1 MKVMLVG
8 NYDQIHTRRYLHLIL
23 KAGCEAVLLNTGPT
37 GTQIGEI
44 PTEKCYTFPKSGRRL
59 TRYLLGSSVANKLG
73 DSLVRLQLRRL
84 WASTRPDIIHV
95 QWIDEK
101 AWRVAEAG
109 ASPLVLTA
117 WGSDLNSTRD
127 SSHDPVQLQRK
138 ADVIAK
144 SALLITDS
152 QDMIDVA
159 TNLAKA
165 PVRSM
170 LLAIGIDT
178 NLFCP
183 ASKAEAYDQR
193 QKLNIPN
200 TAMVVLSPRA
210 FRNNYGH
217 DIILRAFAR
226 AVRMTKVDAYIV
238 FKAYECFD
246 RSYIDT
252 INSTAADC
260 EVQDRVRIIE
270 EMPYQQLPIYYA
282 MGDFA
287 VNFPDMD
294 AFPVAFIECLACELP
309 VLTKHL
315 PAYDGFGI
323 TPYLR
328 FTDSPSEESLE
339 IGISTMLSSLCNW
352 SPDMSQARAYVST
365 NLDEAVV
372 ARTLGQ
378 AYDRVLNDAIRIP
391 NPKSARY
398 DPAPNSQ

>member
-8 NYDQIHTRRYLHLIL
+8 NYDRTHTKRYLHLIL
-23 KAGCEAVLLNTGPT
+23 KAGCDVVLLNTGPR

-59 TRYLLGSSVANKLG
+59 TRYLIGSSVANKLG
-73 DSLVRLQLRRL
+73 DALVQLRLRRL
-84 WASTRPDIIHV
+84 WTSTRPDITHV

-127 SSHDPVQLQRK
+127 PNHDPVQLQRK

-159 TNLAKA
+159 TDLAKT
-165 PVRSM
+165 PIHSM
-170 LLAIGIDT
+170 LLPIGIDT
-178 NLFCP
+178 SLFIP
-183 ASKAEAYDQR
+183 ALKAEAYDLR
-193 QKLNIPN
+193 QKLNIPE
-200 TAMVVLSPRA
+200 AAKVVLSPRA

-217 DIILRAFAR
+217 DIILRAFAG
-226 AVRMTKVDAYIV
+226 AFGKTNVDAYLV

-246 RSYIDT
+246 RGYIDT
-252 INSTAADC
+252 INGIAAEC
-260 EVQDRVRIIE
+260 NIHDRIRIIE

-287 VNFPDMD
+287 VNFPVRD

-315 PAYDGFGI
+315 PAYTGFGI
-323 TPYLR
+323 SPYLR
-328 FTDSPSEESLE
+328 FTDAPSEESLE
-339 IGISTMLSSLCNW
+339 IGISTMLSSLCNC
-352 SPDMSQARAYVST
+352 SPDMSQARAYVSA

-378 AYDRVLNDAIRIP
+378 AYDCVLNGRC
-391 NPKSARY
+391 
-398 DPAPNSQ
+398 